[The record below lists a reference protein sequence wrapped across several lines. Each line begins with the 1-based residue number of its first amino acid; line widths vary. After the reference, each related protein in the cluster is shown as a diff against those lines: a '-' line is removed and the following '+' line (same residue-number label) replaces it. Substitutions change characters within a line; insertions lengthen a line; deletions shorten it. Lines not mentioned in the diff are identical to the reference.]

1 MENKPAKKFDSVLV
15 IGYIVV
21 VLIHM
26 VGYLVTRA
34 TPEMSPLEIAQLAT
48 VKIVSAVLG
57 ILSLI
62 AMYIITVSRTKNQRK
77 CPSCGTKAQSS
88 VEKIC
93 QACGASLV

>member
-62 AMYIITVSRTKNQRK
+62 AMYVITVSRTKNQRK
-77 CPSCGTKAQSS
+77 CPSCGITAQSS